1 MYNEHIKFRKEI
13 ANIATSLINALDTL
27 PELDDSVIVSSG
39 KLKSQSS
46 DIASDR
52 CVSGIAST
60 TVSYSRTVS
69 GPHANSIHHRAP
81 RPTAADTSHV
91 TYRPTHTYQAP
102 SSPPTETIGHP
113 IPVQIGIRQNAC
125 PATEVKPPDIS
136 VDPEVTS
143 LRQCQDPP
151 RRMRLW

>member
-27 PELDDSVIVSSG
+27 PELDDFVIVSSG

-69 GPHANSIHHRAP
+69 GPHANSIHQQRGPGPTTEDAHPAAGPTTPAP
-81 RPTAADTSHV
+81 
-91 TYRPTHTYQAP
+91 AP
-102 SSPPTETIGHP
+102 APEKS
-113 IPVQIGIRQNAC
+113 QN
-125 PATEVKPPDIS
+125 
-136 VDPEVTS
+136 
-143 LRQCQDPP
+143 
-151 RRMRLW
+151 